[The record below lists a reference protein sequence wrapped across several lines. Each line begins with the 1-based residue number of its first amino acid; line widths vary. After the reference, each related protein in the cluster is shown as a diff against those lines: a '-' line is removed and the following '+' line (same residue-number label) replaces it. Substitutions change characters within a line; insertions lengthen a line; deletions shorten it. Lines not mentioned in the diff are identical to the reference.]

1 MLLYPA
7 LIHTIKK
14 VTVTVAHISQITD
27 PLGQLQYVPFPTCN
41 ETNRPLEL
49 FYGIE
54 SGIALEFTSYSL
66 GVPPELLYSFS
77 SVANRISPA
86 EINCTLAAID
96 DPLFHLLEF
105 YVHNDAPL
113 TCRIPTRPNPYS
125 SPSAKSTS
133 NKDQKQAPISL
144 EPGPDDYIPL
154 VFALSGKLQLSH
166 LHVSPNLNVVFHTS
180 FPRNKKEKEQRKEN
194 RRKGLIEEDEGAILA
209 ATAYSTPS
217 LTSSS
222 IRIIIGD
229 PLALRLNVHWYASPD
244 LPPSTTPTSYLLGE
258 HVHFSTLAYCLLS
271 AGGGAMGALAYFRG
285 VELPKRIRRYGK
297 ERMGGERGYAFPGN
311 GWGGGGGIGG
321 KRD

>member
-1 MLLYPA
+1 MRLLK
-7 LIHTIKK
+7 L
-14 VTVTVAHISQITD
+14 
-27 PLGQLQYVPFPTCN
+27 
-41 ETNRPLEL
+41 R
-49 FYGIE
+49 
-54 SGIALEFTSYSL
+54 SL
-66 GVPPELLYSFS
+66 T
-77 SVANRISPA
+77 

-113 TCRIPTRPNPYS
+113 TCRIPTRPIPSLSPKSNPKPY
-125 SPSAKSTS
+125 
-133 NKDQKQAPISL
+133 KDQSQVPISL
-144 EPGPDDYIPL
+144 ESGPDDYIPL
-154 VFALSGKLQLSH
+154 IFALAGTLQLSH
-166 LHVSPNLNVVFHTS
+166 LHVSSNLNVVFHTS
-180 FPRNKKEKEQRKEN
+180 FPRNRKEKEQRKEN

-222 IRIIIGD
+222 TRIIIGD
-229 PLALRLNVHWYASPD
+229 PLNLRLNVHWYASPD
-244 LPPSTTPTSYLLGE
+244 LPASTTATSYLLGE

-311 GWGGGGGIGG
+311 GWVGGGGMGG